1 MLATERESL
10 RREIADL
17 AEQYEHKRDG
27 MMPMLEA
34 IQEKYRY
41 ISDFA
46 MQEIARQLG
55 VFPTE
60 VYGVVSFYSFLS
72 TEPKGRFVIRLCR
85 TLSCDF
91 AGKREVAR
99 QLENELG
106 IRFGETTRDRMFTL
120 EYCNCLG
127 MCDNGPAMLV
137 NEDVY
142 TQVHPELV
150 AEVIERYRRT
160 FGPTTQAMPH
170 GQYCPTQ
177 PAKGGKNG

>member
-10 RREIADL
+10 RREIAEL
-17 AEQYEHKRDG
+17 AEKYEHKRDG
-27 MMPMLEA
+27 MMPILEA

-46 MQEIARQLG
+46 MQEVARQLG

-91 AGKREVAR
+91 AGKKEVAR
-99 QLENELG
+99 QLQNELG
-106 IRFGETTRDRMFTL
+106 IKFGETTGDRMFTL

-127 MCDNGPAMLV
+127 MCDHGPAMLV
-137 NEDVY
+137 NNDVY
-142 TQVHPELV
+142 TQVHPEMV
-150 AEVIERYRRT
+150 SEIIDKYRRT
-160 FGPTTQAMPH
+160 FGPYQQLVT
-170 GQYCPTQ
+170 
-177 PAKGGKNG
+177 GGHHE

>member
-10 RREIADL
+10 RQEIAHL
-17 AEQYEHKRDG
+17 ADKYEHKRDG
-27 MMPMLEA
+27 MMPILEA

-46 MQEIARQLG
+46 MQEVARQLG

-60 VYGVVSFYSFLS
+60 VFGVVSFYSFLS
-72 TEPKGRFVIRLCR
+72 PEPRGRFVIRLCR

-99 QLENELG
+99 QLQNELG
-106 IRFGETTRDRMFTL
+106 IEFGATTKDGLFSL

-127 MCDNGPAMLV
+127 MCDHGPALLV
-137 NEDVY
+137 NNDVY
-142 TQVHPELV
+142 TQVSPELV
-150 AEVIERYRRT
+150 SDILEKYRRM
-160 FGPTTQAMPH
+160 FGPASQLEAAEAH
-170 GQYCPTQ
+170 H
-177 PAKGGKNG
+177 A

>member
-10 RREIADL
+10 RQEIAEL
-17 AEQYEHKRDG
+17 AEKFEHKRDG
-27 MMPMLEA
+27 MMPMLET
-34 IQEKYRY
+34 IQEKYRCV
-41 ISDFA
+41 SDFA
-46 MQEIARQLG
+46 MQEVARQLG

-72 TEPKGRFVIRLCR
+72 TEPKGKFDIRLCR

-106 IRFGETTRDRMFTL
+106 IKFGETTKDRLFSL

-127 MCDNGPAMLV
+127 MCDNGPALLV
-137 NEDVY
+137 NNDVY
-142 TQVHPELV
+142 TRVHPELV
-150 AEVIERYRRT
+150 SDILDKYRRM
-160 FGPTTQAMPH
+160 FGPASQLEELEAH
-170 GQYCPTQ
+170 H
-177 PAKGGKNG
+177 A

>member
-10 RREIADL
+10 RQEIAKL
-17 AEQYEHKRDG
+17 AEKYEHKRDG
-27 MMPMLEA
+27 MLPILEA

-46 MQEIARQLG
+46 MQEVARQLG
-55 VFPTE
+55 VFPAE

-72 TEPKGRFVIRLCR
+72 TEPKGKFVIRLCR
-85 TLSCDF
+85 SLSCEF
-91 AGKREVAR
+91 SGKRAVAR

-106 IRFGETTRDRMFTL
+106 IRFGETTPDRLFTL

-127 MCDNGPAMLV
+127 MCDYGPALLV
-137 NEDVY
+137 NSDIY

-150 AEVIERYRRT
+150 SEIIEKYRRT
-160 FGPTTQAMPH
+160 FS
-170 GQYCPTQ
+170 
-177 PAKGGKNG
+177 PAYAQKGGHHE

>member
-10 RREIADL
+10 RREIAEL
-17 AEQYEHKRDG
+17 AERYEHKRDG
-27 MMPMLEA
+27 MMPILEA

-46 MQEIARQLG
+46 MQEVARQLG

-91 AGKREVAR
+91 AGKKEVAR
-99 QLENELG
+99 QLQNELG
-106 IRFGETTRDRMFTL
+106 IRFGETTSDRMFTL

-127 MCDNGPAMLV
+127 MCDHGPAMLV
-137 NEDVY
+137 NNDVY
-142 TQVHPELV
+142 TLVHPEMV
-150 AEVIERYRRT
+150 SEIIDKYRRT
-160 FGPTTQAMPH
+160 FGPAQQLVAGGHH
-170 GQYCPTQ
+170 G
-177 PAKGGKNG
+177 

>member
-10 RREIADL
+10 RREIAEL
-17 AEQYEHKRDG
+17 AEKYEHKRDG
-27 MMPMLEA
+27 MMPILEA

-41 ISDFA
+41 VSDFA

-55 VFPTE
+55 VFPAE
-60 VYGVVSFYSFLS
+60 VYGVVSFYSWLS

-85 TLSCDF
+85 NLSCEF
-91 AGKREVAR
+91 AGKQAVAR

-106 IRFGETTRDRMFTL
+106 IRFGETTKDRMFTL

-127 MCDNGPAMLV
+127 MCDHGPALLV

-142 TQVHPELV
+142 TKVSPELV
-150 AEVIERYRRT
+150 SEILERYRRT
-160 FGPTTQAMPH
+160 FGPAYAQ
-170 GQYCPTQ
+170 
-177 PAKGGKNG
+177 KGGLHG